1 MRTVGVSHVDDIEAV
16 LFDLDGTL
24 CRRTQDVAALYDSAF
39 ERAEVEPFGEPGAL
53 WPLLDGPPDPD
64 DRVGHLAAGFAR
76 LAARHG
82 RRVDA
87 IGLAEAFIAGV
98 DNAQVRF
105 AEGAERALEWAN
117 ARGAAGLLT
126 NGPSSRQRP
135 KVRSLAL
142 DKHLDPVVYAGDLP
156 RRKPHAEPF
165 EHALAVLGTA
175 PERTL
180 YVGNS
185 LTYDVAGAH
194 NAGLP
199 VAWVRDGDG
208 DGPGEYR
215 PDLVLESVGDL
226 PDGLG

>member
-1 MRTVGVSHVDDIEAV
+1 MSTVDDIEAV
-16 LFDLDGTL
+16 LFDLDGTV
-24 CRRTQDVAALYDSAF
+24 CRRTQDVAALYDRAF
-39 ERAEVEPFGEPGAL
+39 ERAGVEPFGEPAAL

-64 DRVGHLAAGFAR
+64 DQVGHLAAGFTR

-87 IGLAEAFIAGV
+87 VALAEAFIAGV
-98 DNAQVRF
+98 DNAQVEF
-105 AEGAERALEWAN
+105 ADGAERALEWAD
-117 ARGAAGLLT
+117 ARGPAGLLT

-135 KVRSLAL
+135 KVEAL
-142 DKHLDPVVYAGDLP
+142 TLDDRLNPIVYAGDLP
-156 RRKPHAEPF
+156 RRKPHTDPF
-165 EHALAVLGTA
+165 ERALAELGTA
-175 PERTL
+175 AERTL
-180 YVGNS
+180 YVGDS
-185 LTYDVAGAH
+185 LAHDVAGAH

-199 VAWVRDGDG
+199 VAWVDDG

>member
-1 MRTVGVSHVDDIEAV
+1 MSPVDDIEAV

-24 CRRTQDVAALYDSAF
+24 CRRTQDVAALYESAF
-39 ERAEVEPFGEPGAL
+39 ERAGAEPFGEPAAL

-64 DRVGHLAAGFAR
+64 DQVGHLAAGFTR

-87 IGLAEAFIAGV
+87 VALAEAFIAGV
-98 DNAQVRF
+98 DNTQVAF
-105 AEGAERALEWAN
+105 ADGAERALEWAST
-117 ARGAAGLLT
+117 RGPAGLLT
-126 NGPSSRQRP
+126 NGPSSRQHP
-135 KVRSLAL
+135 KIRSLGL
-142 DKHLDPVVYAGDLP
+142 EEYLDPVVYAGDLA

-165 EHALAVLGTA
+165 EHALADLGTA
-175 PERTL
+175 PGRTL

-185 LTYDVAGAH
+185 LAYDVAGAH
-194 NAGLP
+194 TAGLP
-199 VAWVRDGDG
+199 VAWVRDG

-226 PDGLG
+226 PDLL

>member
-1 MRTVGVSHVDDIEAV
+1 MSPVDDIEAV

-24 CRRTQDVAALYDSAF
+24 CRRTQDVAALYEAAF
-39 ERAEVEPFGEPGAL
+39 ERAGVEPFGEPAAL

-64 DRVGHLAAGFAR
+64 DQVGHLAAGFAR

-82 RRVDA
+82 RRIDA
-87 IGLAEAFIAGV
+87 VALAEAFISGV
-98 DNAQVRF
+98 DNTQV
-105 AEGAERALEWAN
+105 ALVDGAERALEWAA
-117 ARGAAGLLT
+117 ARGPAGLLT

-135 KVRSLAL
+135 KVRSLGL
-142 DKHLDPVVYAGDLP
+142 EEDLDPVVYAGDLS

-165 EHALAVLGTA
+165 ERALADLGTS

-180 YVGNS
+180 YVGDS
-185 LTYDVAGAH
+185 LAYDVAGAH

-199 VAWVRDGDG
+199 VAWVDDGG
-208 DGPGEYR
+208 DPGEYC

-226 PDGLG
+226 SDLL